1 MLDVELNVQLCVR
14 KSLYTKMVDTEV
26 RLYRAAVLP
35 VVIYGSETWTVM
47 ENLVGDWTPLVHG
60 IPDM

>member
-1 MLDVELNVQLCVR
+1 
-14 KSLYTKMVDTEV
+14 MVDTEV

-47 ENLVGDWTPLVHG
+47 KNLVGDWTPLVHG